1 MTEILATNDQEVK
14 ELKNLLAKQFPTHR
28 KAYSDRT
35 AWLMAC
41 CSELAYVKFNP
52 LLPKSKQKAYF
63 LKHIEKLL
71 GKEKKS
77 AVIELIELLGYDHE
91 EEKHKLILELQLL
104 EMQLLETYSKDTT
117 QAILL
122 SYDDYVILAFRGTE
136 PTSVKDIRADAKGI
150 KVKCDT
156 GGYIHQGFKEAYELV
171 ADDIKKRLDQE
182 DCKDKL
188 LFITG
193 HSLGGALATVATK
206 ALDHRGKIAACYTF
220 GSPRV
225 GDTEWVGGI
234 KDPIYRVVNA
244 ADAVTMLP
252 PGDTFVSVLGWFTQ
266 FLPRVGNKWR
276 TGLLENFGGYLHG
289 GDMRYLESVPKGQ
302 FEKVKLLYSVS
313 LYYRLKGLFFMNR
326 LSWTHLM
333 SDHSIAVYRKKLTVI
348 ANKRNPDLPDKDDQ
362 ESGID

>member
-1 MTEILATNDQEVK
+1 MAQILANNDQESQA
-14 ELKNLLAKQFPTHR
+14 LKTLLAKQFPTHR

-52 LLPKSKQKAYF
+52 LLPKSKQKDYF
-63 LKHIEKLL
+63 LKHIEQLL
-71 GKEKKS
+71 GKAKKS
-77 AVIELIELLGYDHE
+77 AVINLIELLGYDHE
-91 EEKHKLILELQLL
+91 EERQKLISELQLL
-104 EMQLLETYSKDTT
+104 DMELLETYSKETT

-122 SYDDYVILAFRGTE
+122 SYGDFVILAFRGTE

-150 KVKCDT
+150 KTKCAT
-156 GGYIHQGFKEAYELV
+156 GGFIHQGFKEAYELV
-171 ADDIKKRLDQE
+171 ADEIKTRLDQD
-182 DCKDKL
+182 DCKTKP

-206 ALDHRGKIAACYTF
+206 ALDHQGKIAACYTF

-225 GDTEWVGGI
+225 GDTEWIGGI
-234 KDPIYRVVNA
+234 KDPVYRVVNA

-252 PGDTFVSVLGWFTQ
+252 PGDTFVSILGWFTQ
-266 FLPRVGNKWR
+266 FLPRVGSKWR
-276 TGLLENFGGYLHG
+276 TGLLESFGGYLHG

-313 LYYRLKGLFFMNR
+313 LYYRLKGVFFMNR
-326 LSWTHLM
+326 LSWTHLL
-333 SDHSIAVYRKKLTVI
+333 SDHSIAVYRKKLEVI
-348 ANKRNPDLPDKDDQ
+348 ANKRNPSLPKVNSAMNG
-362 ESGID
+362 EP